1 MKYTLYNH
9 PYINISHINRSYI
22 NENIIKIIE
31 KIRKENIV
39 FEKLVLKIF
48 RDIHYY
54 YYNYRIVL
62 NKLKKKFRNDNYQI
76 VLNKLKVLKK
86 LKKKLNTNTI
96 YINDLYRG
104 KVHGS
109 CISLMINFIK
119 LINEYIIK
127 NKLSKEKII
136 LINENKIL
144 KELFLISNFYY
155 SLVYSDSFLNINYI
169 TRSCTFKLCFPILL
183 SDKVFMKYNYREKI
197 FYLLIKKN
205 ISKETITH
213 YIFSYLD

>member
-22 NENIIKIIE
+22 NESIIKIIE
-31 KIRKENIV
+31 KIRKEDIF
-39 FEKLVLKIF
+39 FENLVLKIF

-62 NKLKKKFRNDNYQI
+62 NKLKKKFSTN
-76 VLNKLKVLKK
+76 K
-86 LKKKLNTNTI
+86 LKKKFSTNKFNTNTNTNII
-96 YINDLYRG
+96 YINDRYKG
-104 KVHGS
+104 KIHGH
-109 CISLMINFIK
+109 CISLMINFAR
-119 LINEYIIK
+119 LINRYIIK

-155 SLVYSDSFLNINYI
+155 SLMYSDSLLNINYI
-169 TRSCTFKLCFPILL
+169 TLFSTLKLCFPILL
-183 SDKVFMKYNYREKI
+183 SNKVYMKYNHREKL
-197 FYLLIKKN
+197 FYLLIKKK
-205 ISKETITH
+205 IPKKIITN